1 MSRLNPH
8 VLQMEIS
15 RMFAQ
20 GQSFFCIPK
29 VQDWLRDR
37 QQNPDEYDIIFHEK
51 PAPPG
56 SDLVK
61 IVEIELRRKDGK
73 AIESWLQKQVNE
85 QS

>member
-1 MSRLNPH
+1 MGRLNPH

-20 GQSFFCIPK
+20 GQSFFCVPK
-29 VQDWLRDR
+29 VQDWLRER

-56 SDLVK
+56 SELVK
-61 IVEIELRRKDGK
+61 IVEIELRRKDGQP
-73 AIESWLQKQVNE
+73 IESWLQKQVNE
-85 QS
+85 QI